1 MTEKTI
7 LLVDD
12 EAGIR
17 KVLGISLADSG
28 YTVHT
33 AESGEE
39 ALRMFKEIA
48 PAIVL
53 TDIKM
58 PDMDGIELLRRIK
71 QENPDTEVIMFT
83 GHGDMELAI
92 KSLKYEAT
100 DFVTKPIND
109 DVLEIALK
117 RARERISMR
126 NTLRE
131 YTENLERLVEEKAQ
145 QLLEAERM
153 AAVGQTITE
162 LSHTI
167 KNMADGLKGSIFVLG
182 KGIELDN
189 RKYLLEGWKMA
200 EGNPDK
206 IRNLSLDL
214 LNYGKYA
221 DVHFSLCDPNT
232 PAKEAA
238 KLMRSK
244 AKEQGVK
251 LKMELDCEL
260 KPIYFDPDAIHRCL
274 LNLVTNAIDACSEGK
289 AAGKGKKV
297 IVKTLSSK
305 GWGVEYQVIDNGG
318 GMDAEISGK
327 IFQSFFSTKGTHGTG
342 IGLMMTK
349 KIVNQH
355 EGDIQVTSKKGK
367 GTTIIM
373 RLPERLPE
381 RTESSL

>member
-1 MTEKTI
+1 MTENTI

-28 YTVHT
+28 YSVHT
-33 AESGEE
+33 AENGAQ
-39 ALRMFKEIA
+39 ALRMFKKIA
-48 PAIVL
+48 PPIVL

-71 QENPDTEVIMFT
+71 EENPDTEVIMFT
-83 GHGDMELAI
+83 GHGDMDLAI

-117 RARERISMR
+117 RAWERISMR
-126 NTLRE
+126 QKLKE
-131 YTENLERLVEEKAQ
+131 YTQNLEELVEEKAAK
-145 QLLEAERM
+145 LLEAERM

-189 RKYLLEGWKMA
+189 KKYLLEGWKMV
-200 EGNPDK
+200 EGNIEK

-221 DVHFSLCDPNT
+221 DVHFSVCDPNT
-232 PAKEAA
+232 PAKEVF
-238 KLMRSK
+238 KLMQSK
-244 AKEQGVK
+244 AKDQGIK
-251 LKMELDCEL
+251 LHKELHSDLQPFC
-260 KPIYFDPDAIHRCL
+260 FDLEAIHRCL

-289 AAGKGKKV
+289 AAGKSKKV
-297 IVKTLSSK
+297 IVRTLPAKS
-305 GWGVEYQVIDNGG
+305 WGVEYQVIDNGS
-318 GMDAEISGK
+318 GMDEEVSNK
-327 IFQSFFSTKGTHGTG
+327 IFQNFFSTKGTHGTG
-342 IGLMMTK
+342 IGLMMSK
-349 KIVNQH
+349 KIVDQH
-355 EGDIQVTSKKGK
+355 GGIIEVKSKKGK
-367 GTTIIM
+367 GSTFIV
-373 RLPERLPE
+373 RLPM
-381 RTESSL
+381 RTEAGA